1 MRTAFQ
7 LLVFA
12 AYMGA
17 LIWGGWYVFSGQM
30 VADREAAVPAS
41 LTDTAPEDVES
52 DGTGATPP
60 TQP

>member
-17 LIWGGWYVFSGQM
+17 LIRGGLYVFSGQM
-30 VADREAAVPAS
+30 VADREATAPAA
-41 LTDTAPEDVES
+41 LTDAAPEDVES